1 MQRARR
7 LLKACRILNNTP
19 TSIISH
25 MSCIVVYIIVCICIL
40 LNIAGIFFQDPK
52 FTNDRQNLSY
62 LSVVVVLLTIRSIYT
77 GFFED
82 KRQGT
87 KNSLKALTVHLP
99 INKRDYIMAQYIGN
113 LYLFIPAYI
122 MVAFFEISNSIN
134 QQEVMY
140 QFLYGMIIIG
150 FNITYCLISLEKGM
164 LNYYYVDP
172 RFREAAYLC
181 LTFLWMW
188 INYLVESSG
197 IDTIVNALLVGKE
210 NELWFMI
217 VCKLGQAWGLILV
230 AVALFMGYLCSA
242 KLPVRLERRK

>member
-1 MQRARR
+1 
-7 LLKACRILNNTP
+7 
-19 TSIISH
+19 
-25 MSCIVVYIIVCICIL
+25 
-40 LNIAGIFFQDPK
+40 
-52 FTNDRQNLSY
+52 
-62 LSVVVVLLTIRSIYT
+62 
-77 GFFED
+77 
-82 KRQGT
+82 
-87 KNSLKALTVHLP
+87 
-99 INKRDYIMAQYIGN
+99 
-113 LYLFIPAYI
+113 
-122 MVAFFEISNSIN
+122 
-134 QQEVMY
+134 
-140 QFLYGMIIIG
+140 
-150 FNITYCLISLEKGM
+150 M